1 MATIVLISCASKKLP
16 HRARAKDLYV
26 SPLFRAALQYAQ
38 RFSPDKIFILSAKY
52 GLVQLNDEID
62 PYNVTLK
69 DMPVRDRKDWAS
81 KVLQAIRRY
90 CDLERDHFVILA
102 GNRYREYLLPY
113 LKSYE
118 IPLEGLSIGR
128 QLQYLRRMG
137 SNASSL

>member
-1 MATIVLISCASKKLP
+1 MAKIVLISCVSKKLP

-38 RFSPDKIFILSAKY
+38 SFSPDRIFILSAKY
-52 GLVQLNDEID
+52 GLVGLDDEID

-69 DMPVRDRKDWAS
+69 DMPVRERKDWAS
-81 KVLQAIRRY
+81 KVLKALREF

-102 GNRYREYLLPY
+102 GNKYREYLLPY
-113 LKSYE
+113 LQSYE

-128 QLQYLRRMG
+128 QLQYLKRMG
-137 SNASSL
+137 SNA

>member
-1 MATIVLISCASKKLP
+1 MATIVLISCVSKKLP

-26 SPLFRAALQYAQ
+26 SPLFRAALQFAQ
-38 RFSPDKIFILSAKY
+38 RSSPEKIFILSAKY

-62 PYNVTLK
+62 PYNVTLR
-69 DMPVRDRKDWAS
+69 DMPVRERKDWAS
-81 KVLQAIRRY
+81 RVLQALRRY

-102 GNRYREYLLPY
+102 GNRYREYLLPC

-128 QLQYLRRMG
+128 QLQYLKQMG
-137 SNASSL
+137 SNGSSL

>member
-1 MATIVLISCASKKLP
+1 MATIVLISCVSKKLP

-69 DMPVRDRKDWAS
+69 DMSIRERKAWAS
-81 KVLQAIRRY
+81 RVLQALRSH
-90 CDLERDHFVILA
+90 CDLEKDHFVILA
-102 GNRYREYLLPY
+102 GNSYRQYLIPY

-118 IPLEGLSIGR
+118 IPLEGLSIGK
-128 QLQYLRRMG
+128 QLQYLKRMG
-137 SNASSL
+137 SNESSL